1 MRVLSGRARESGAW
15 RDASAVRVI
24 LVAGIIWFAVAAAVG
39 LLVLREREITVER
52 AGRVLAAL
60 ALALET
66 QAARTFQSVDLTLA
80 GVADALRLAEDVE
93 PDDPEFRAA
102 LIRRLLYLKP
112 YVRAIY
118 VVDENGQ
125 IIHDTDPP
133 AIPVISPGNR
143 PYFQRHREN
152 PALVGSISAPL
163 ESDPELGWYIPVTRR
178 LGTDDEFHGIAVA
191 AVQPRYFET
200 LYRRMGLSPSEI
212 ISLFY
217 DNGVLISQYPD
228 EGQPVGTS
236 FAESP
241 LFAMHLP
248 RANAGTYLASR
259 GVLPFEALVS
269 YRTVQSQPLVVAVAQ
284 EMRAVL
290 TPWRLIAA
298 GAAAALAMLLVL
310 LILLVDQFRRQQQV
324 RERIQER
331 QARTERMEALG
342 HLTSGIAHDF
352 NNLLAVVSSSL
363 AVLSHDS
370 RTADACRNALAAAE
384 RAVERGAELIRRL
397 GTFSRSRPM
406 LVRSADLNHCVRSS
420 ANLLQRAAGAEVEL
434 VLDLAPDV
442 PACLLDETEFE
453 IALVNLVVNARDAMG
468 GKGRIEVR
476 TFPCSENGEPTS
488 RGTAAR
494 ASVLV
499 RDHGPGMSEQVQRH
513 AFEPYYSTKGEHGT
527 GLGLAQV
534 YGFML
539 HVGGEARIE
548 SRPGAGTTVQL
559 MFRRA

>member
-1 MRVLSGRARESGAW
+1 MGSGRARESGGW
-15 RDASAVRVI
+15 RDTSAVRVI
-24 LVAGIIWFAVAAAVG
+24 VVAGIIWFAVAAAVG
-39 LLVLREREITVER
+39 LLVLREREATIER
-52 AGRVLAAL
+52 ASRVLSAL

-66 QAARTFQSVDLTLA
+66 QTARTFQSVDLTLA
-80 GVADALRLAEDVE
+80 GAVDALRLADHVE

-102 LIRRLLYLKP
+102 LIRRLLYLRP

-118 VVDENGQ
+118 IVDQDGS
-125 IIHDTDPP
+125 IIHDTDHPALP
-133 AIPVISPGNR
+133 AISPADR

-152 PALVGSISAPL
+152 PALTASIATAL
-163 ESDPELGWYIPVTRR
+163 ESHPELGWFIPVIRR
-178 LGTDDEFHGIAVA
+178 TGTDEEFAGIAVA
-191 AVQPRYFET
+191 AVQPRYFDA
-200 LYRRMGLSPSEI
+200 LYQRMGLSPSEV

-228 EGQPVGTS
+228 ESQAIGS
-236 FAESP
+236 SYADAP
-241 LFAMHLP
+241 LFSMQLP
-248 RANAGTYLASR
+248 RANAGSFLSSR

-269 YRTVQSQPLVVAVAQ
+269 YRTVQSLPLVVAVAQ

-290 TPWRLIAA
+290 APWRLIAA

-310 LILLVDQFRRQQQV
+310 LVLLVDQFRRQQRV

-363 AVLSHDS
+363 AVLSNDA
-370 RTADACRNALAAAE
+370 RTAEACRNAMAAAE

-406 LVRSADLNHCVRSS
+406 LVRSADVNHCVQAS
-420 ANLLQRAAGAEVEL
+420 ANLLQRAAGADVEL
-434 VLDLAPDV
+434 ILDLAPNL
-442 PACLLDETEFE
+442 PACLLDDTELE
-453 IALVNLVVNARDAMG
+453 IALVNLVVNARDAMA
-468 GKGRIEVR
+468 GKGRIDVR
-476 TFPCSENGEPTS
+476 TFPCSATGEPAS
-488 RGTAAR
+488 RGTAGRVCVA
-494 ASVLV
+494 VQ
-499 RDHGPGMSEQVQRH
+499 DHGPGMNEQVQRH

-559 MFRRA
+559 IFRRA